1 MKLGAPQTRTVLVA
15 VTGMSPAVLTET
27 VWALANPATG
37 AERVVPD
44 HIVAITT
51 TAGRDRL
58 HSLFFKDRHWATFQ
72 QKLAA
77 QLGRNKNLLAG
88 RLRFG
93 PAQDHIRIIPTAG
106 PDAQDADDIRT
117 PADHAAAADFIL
129 RTVREFSE
137 EDGTRII
144 FSVAGGRKT
153 MGALLFSVATLLGRP
168 GDRVTH
174 VLVNEPYENPRH
186 GFLYPGCLLGPD
198 PLPEN
203 TPAPRI
209 ELADVP
215 FVPLRRLFARDLG
228 GRISGYMDLVRRLDD
243 KVAGLAEVASL
254 ALDINAQTLAVND
267 RPPLKVGPRAFYLM
281 LAYAH
286 LARTAPLPLVP
297 FKKIGDTVR
306 QLPRLYRPADPTI
319 AWMTEPQVDEKKFP
333 ADAHKSL
340 SDLRTTLARKYSLT
354 TPQVDRIVPHR
365 GRTSIALS
373 PESIVITT

>member
-1 MKLGAPQTRTVLVA
+1 MKPRPPQPRTVLIA
-15 VTGMSPAVLTET
+15 VTGLSPAVVTET
-27 VWALANPATG
+27 LWALA
-37 AERVVPD
+37 AEAVPIIPD
-44 HIVAITT
+44 HVVVLTT
-51 TAGRDRL
+51 RTGRERL
-58 HSLFFKDRHWATFQ
+58 LQ
-72 QKLAA
+72 Q
-77 QLGRNKNLLAG
+77 LLAHHRWSNFRKALERRVDRRSRHSTPDG
-88 RLRFG
+88 LRFG

-267 RPPLKVGPRAFYLM
+267 RPPLKVGPRAFCVM

-286 LARTAPLPLVP
+286 LAKTAAGPVMIFKNIADTAKLLPA
-297 FKKIGDTVR
+297 
-306 QLPRLYRPADPTI
+306 LYRPTDATI
-319 AWMTEPQVDEKKFP
+319 AWAQEARRLAT
-333 ADAHKSL
+333 DAHKSL

-354 TPQVDRIVPHR
+354 APQVDRIVPHR
-365 GRTSIALS
+365 GRTSIDLPA
-373 PESIVITT
+373 ESIVINT

>member
-1 MKLGAPQTRTVLVA
+1 VTKPRPPQQRTVLIA
-15 VTGMSPAVLTET
+15 VTGLSPAVVTET
-27 VWALANPATG
+27 LWALA
-37 AERVVPD
+37 AEAVPIIPD
-44 HIVAITT
+44 HVVVLTT
-51 TAGRDRL
+51 RTGRERL
-58 HSLFFKDRHWATFQ
+58 LQ
-72 QKLAA
+72 Q
-77 QLGRNKNLLAG
+77 LLANHG
-88 RLRFG
+88 WSNFRKALERRVERKSHRSTADGLRFG

-174 VLVNEPYENPRH
+174 VLINEPYENPRY
-186 GFLYPGCLLGPD
+186 GFLYPGCLLGRD

-215 FVPLRRLFARDLG
+215 FVPLRRLFSRDLG
-228 GRISGYMDLVRRLDD
+228 GRISSYMDLVRRLDD

-254 ALDINAQTLAVND
+254 TLDINAQTLAVND
-267 RPPLKVGPRAFYLM
+267 GPPLKVGPRAFYLM

-354 TPQVDRIVPHR
+354 APQVDRIVPHR

>member
-1 MKLGAPQTRTVLVA
+1 MKPAPNATRTVLIA
-15 VTGMSPAVLTET
+15 VTGLSPAIVTET
-27 VWALANPATG
+27 IWALASEKTPII
-37 AERVVPD
+37 PD
-44 HIVAITT
+44 HVVVLTT
-51 TAGRDRL
+51 RTGRDRMVEQLL
-58 HSLFFKDRHWATFQ
+58 HGDRWSAFRKTIEHRFDRKDRGSIQ
-72 QKLAA
+72 
-77 QLGRNKNLLAG
+77 N

-106 PDAQDADDIRT
+106 PEVRDADDIRT
-117 PADHAAAADFIL
+117 PADHEAAADFIL

-174 VLVNEPYENPRH
+174 VLVNDPYENPRH
-186 GFLYPGCLLGPD
+186 GFLYPGCLLGPE
-198 PLPEN
+198 PLPAGA
-203 TPAPRI
+203 PPPRI

-254 ALDINAQTLAVND
+254 TLDINAQTLTVND
-267 RPPLKVGPRAFYLM
+267 GPPLKVGPRAFCLM

-286 LARTAPLPLVP
+286 LAKTAPTQLIP
-297 FKKIGDTVR
+297 FKNIAATVAT
-306 QLPRLYRPADPTI
+306 LTKMYPPDDATI
-319 AWMTEPQVDEKKFP
+319 AWAQEGRRLAT
-333 ADAHKSL
+333 DAHKSL

-365 GRTSIALS
+365 SRTSIDLPA
-373 PESIVITT
+373 ESIVITT